1 MSEFSNIVRE
11 MADGTLDG
19 VSEGVIIAMSV
30 VVGLLIIASIFAFG
44 ILVIFQS
51 AMYAT
56 TKSRT
61 AAAKPVSRLQERYLT
76 ETDLGKLRYRKPV
89 RFSLETVT
97 VTISKR

>member
-44 ILVIFQS
+44 ISIYLSISYVCRDKRNYFAQ
-51 AMYAT
+51 
-56 TKSRT
+56 KS
-61 AAAKPVSRLQERYLT
+61 
-76 ETDLGKLRYRKPV
+76 
-89 RFSLETVT
+89 
-97 VTISKR
+97 

>member
-44 ILVIFQS
+44 ISI
-51 AMYAT
+51 Y
-56 TKSRT
+56 
-61 AAAKPVSRLQERYLT
+61 
-76 ETDLGKLRYRKPV
+76 
-89 RFSLETVT
+89 
-97 VTISKR
+97 IIC